1 MLISQLLSSV
11 NMLFSKTGSFISPF
25 TQKLLSATRLFTGV
39 VLQFTGVVLQYDY
52 LSRLRLA
59 LTRMQNFF
67 YEKPVSLFDSIFVES
82 SINVP

>member
-11 NMLFSKTGSFISPF
+11 NMLFSKTGSFITPF

-39 VLQFTGVVLQYDY
+39 VFQYDY

-67 YEKPVSLFDSIFVES
+67 YEKPVSLFDSIFIES